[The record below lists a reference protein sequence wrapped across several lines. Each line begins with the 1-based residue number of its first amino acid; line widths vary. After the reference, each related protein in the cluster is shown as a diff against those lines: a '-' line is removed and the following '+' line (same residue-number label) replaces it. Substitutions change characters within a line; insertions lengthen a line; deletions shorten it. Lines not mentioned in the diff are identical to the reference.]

1 INFPKKAC
9 PCAGSAQV
17 LQELLSRI
25 EMLEREVSV
34 LRDQCNANCCQES
47 AATVAPPEDLRVAG
61 ISDRSIELE
70 WDGPMAVTE
79 YVISYQPT
87 ALGGLQLQQRVPG
100 DWSGVTITELE
111 PGLTYNISV
120 YAVIS
125 NILSLPITAKVAT
138 HLSTPQGLQFK
149 TITETTV
156 EVQWEPFSFSFD
168 GWEISFIPKNNEG

>member
-1 INFPKKAC
+1 MRARKLSPNWDRQ
-9 PCAGSAQV
+9 SS
-17 LQELLSRI
+17 ELMLSVYC
-25 EMLEREVSV
+25 LLV
-34 LRDQCNANCCQES
+34 
-47 AATVAPPEDLRVAG
+47 VAPPEDLRVAG

-79 YVISYQPT
+79 YVISYQPM

-138 HLSTPQGLQFK
+138 RTYHFPVLLHFCFLLHEIMGIHDCS
-149 TITETTV
+149 V
-156 EVQWEPFSFSFD
+156 FS
-168 GWEISFIPKNNEG
+168 

>member
-1 INFPKKAC
+1 
-9 PCAGSAQV
+9 
-17 LQELLSRI
+17 
-25 EMLEREVSV
+25 M
-34 LRDQCNANCCQES
+34 
-47 AATVAPPEDLRVAG
+47 AG

-79 YVISYQPT
+79 YVISYQPM

-100 DWSGVTITELE
+100 DWSGVTIAELE

-138 HLSTPQGLQFK
+138 RTYHSPVLLH
-149 TITETTV
+149 
-156 EVQWEPFSFSFD
+156 FSFSLHEFMD
-168 GWEISFIPKNNEG
+168 IHGCSVFS